1 MSATLTADRTEMAYA
16 SEVKALQELGAWC
29 YQRGWSL
36 GTSSNFS
43 LVVDREPVCLLIT
56 ASGRDKGHLQPGD
69 FTVVNE
75 HGQPVR
81 PGMPAPSAE
90 TLLHVAA
97 VRELGVS
104 AVLHTHSVWGTLLSD
119 LYFAAGGVELAGYEM
134 LKGLTGLATHQT
146 CISIPI
152 LDNSQ
157 EMPVLVET
165 LTGSWRKA
173 EQRRQWGFLLR
184 GHGLY
189 TWGRTLAEAR
199 RHLEVLEFLFEVEGR
214 KASLRCS

>member
-1 MSATLTADRTEMAYA
+1 MAALLTADR
-16 SEVKALQELGAWC
+16 SELNHAGEVQALQEIGAWC

-43 LVVDREPVCLLIT
+43 LVIDREPLRLLIT
-56 ASGRDKGHLQPGD
+56 ASGRDKGRLQPGD

-75 HGQPVR
+75 RGQPVR

-90 TLLHVAA
+90 TVLHVSA
-97 VRELGVS
+97 VRVLGVN
-104 AVLHTHSVWGTLLSD
+104 AVLHTHSVWSTLLSD
-119 LYFAAGGVELAGYEM
+119 LHFSAGGVELAGYEM

-146 CISIPI
+146 RIVIPI

-157 EMPVLVET
+157 DMPQLAEEVT
-165 LTGSWRKA
+165 ARWREA
-173 EQRRQWGFLLR
+173 GRDRQWGFLLR

-199 RHLEVLEFLFEVEGR
+199 RHLEVLEFLFEVVGR
-214 KASLRCS
+214 RASLHCS